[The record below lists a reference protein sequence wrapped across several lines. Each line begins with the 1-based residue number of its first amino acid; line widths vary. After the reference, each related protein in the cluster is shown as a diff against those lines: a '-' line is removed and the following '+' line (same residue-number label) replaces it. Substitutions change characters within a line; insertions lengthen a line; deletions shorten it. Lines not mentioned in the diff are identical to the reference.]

1 MTHLINRNMLNPV
14 ARRWVVDRMGL
25 LASIQ
30 HRGRRSGKQYLTP
43 VLAVRFGEG
52 FLVPLPYGL
61 QVDWFRN
68 LTSAQECVLVWKKH
82 KYAVGKPQIITLRQ
96 TQRAYPWPIRWI
108 FRAGGV
114 NHHVVLINSL
124 TNRSI

>member
-1 MTHLINRNMLNPV
+1 MRPLLIVLAVVVAYLVLVIAMTWTMRLKPIRDGMTHLINRNMLNPV

-82 KYAVGKPQIITLRQ
+82 KYAVGKPQIITLR
-96 TQRAYPWPIRWI
+96 
-108 FRAGGV
+108 
-114 NHHVVLINSL
+114 
-124 TNRSI
+124 